1 MNAVVVYESHWG
13 STAAV
18 ARAIAEGLGSEARA
32 LDTTEATA
40 EAVARAD
47 LIVAGAPVLGF
58 SLPTEQMI
66 KNIGSSQGKAPAPAD
81 VSHPSMRSWLAGLPA
96 GTGRYA
102 AFETRIWWS
111 FGGATSGIS
120 SGMEGAGYSE
130 LAKRERFIV
139 TGGYGP
145 LKEGE
150 IERARAWGAKLASL
164 AR

>member
-1 MNAVVVYESHWG
+1 MKAVVVYESHWG
-13 STAAV
+13 STV
-18 ARAIAEGLGSEARA
+18 AIAGAIAEGIGPDARA
-32 LDTTEATA
+32 LNTAQATA
-40 EAVARAD
+40 EAIAGAD

-58 SLPTEQMI
+58 SLPTEQML
-66 KNIGSSQGKAPAPAD
+66 KNISSSQGKAPTPAD

-96 GTGRYA
+96 GNGRYA

-111 FGGATSGIS
+111 PGGATSGIS
-120 SGMEGAGYSE
+120 HGMEDAGYSE

-145 LKEGE
+145 LKDGE

-164 AR
+164 VG